1 MEPLW
6 DWRQIKGLAWFPS
19 ARGTRR
25 AAQLGTLT
33 LWIPPCEPCGRMV
46 VGLRGLKAVLKHKEM
61 PFGAWWQGKKL
72 CMLWTKDLLAEFPGN
87 SEMKKKISS
96 TTRLYVEFIYSG
108 LLARA
113 YFLQEDRQEFI
124 DTLTSATKTEYADK
138 KCKCSLPPPPV
149 SWLE

>member
-19 ARGTRR
+19 ARGTRH
-25 AAQLGTLT
+25 ATQLGTLT
-33 LWIPPCEPCGRMV
+33 LWIPPCEPCGRRV

-61 PFGAWWQGKKL
+61 PVGAWWQGK
-72 CMLWTKDLLAEFPGN
+72 TVHAVIQGSLAEFPGN

-96 TTRLYVEFIYSG
+96 TARLYVEFIYSG
-108 LLARA
+108 LLARV
-113 YFLQEDRQEFI
+113 YILQEDRQEFI

-149 SWLE
+149 SWLQ